1 MHFLRVFLLFG
12 EFQPAARRRSCTGR
26 RSRRPGG
33 PRAQGGGKEGWRP
46 VKGQRIAIT
55 VITFSALLKD
65 RKKQMWKCLPKNA
78 SLKETRFKYLVRCLH
93 PLVLRHPVQPHVRR
107 DWDVARGRRH
117 RLLLLLH
124 WVSSSSGGGGGGDCC
139 CSSGGGLWGGAGG
152 GRALLGLLGLAVAA
166 PKAEAADLQET

>member
-1 MHFLRVFLLFG
+1 MHFLRVFLLFC

-65 RKKQMWKCLPKNA
+65 RKKTNVEMFAEKRIFKRDALQVPGAVSAPTRPPAPCAA
-78 SLKETRFKYLVRCLH
+78 SYAAGLRCGERQETPAAAALGL
-93 PLVLRHPVQPHVRR
+93 LLLRRR
-107 DWDVARGRRH
+107 RRG
-117 RLLLLLH
+117 RLLLFRRRRPLRRRR
-124 WVSSSSGGGGGGDCC
+124 WRP
-139 CSSGGGLWGGAGG
+139 CSSGTFGTR
-152 GRALLGLLGLAVAA
+152 GRCA
-166 PKAEAADLQET
+166 